1 VGRFLFGF
9 ALRTEQQRHG
19 GANMITE
26 FADPF
31 HALLNLQ
38 SRLEMMA

>member
-1 VGRFLFGF
+1 
-9 ALRTEQQRHG
+9 
-19 GANMITE
+19 MITE

-38 SRLEMMA
+38 SRLGCALQSRFQME